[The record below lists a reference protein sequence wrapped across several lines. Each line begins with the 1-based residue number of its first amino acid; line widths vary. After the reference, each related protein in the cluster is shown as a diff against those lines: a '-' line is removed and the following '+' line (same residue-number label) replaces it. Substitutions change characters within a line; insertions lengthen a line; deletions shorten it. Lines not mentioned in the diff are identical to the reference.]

1 MSAVPAPRGRPLI
14 RLADLPP
21 AATLLVAMVI
31 VLAIAAPGFLS
42 VDNALNIGRTAAIL
56 ALAAAAQAIVIIVG
70 GLDLSAASA
79 VALMSVITVL
89 VIDLGTAPA
98 FAVGMLSVVGVGVL
112 NGLLIAHFSIPAFL
126 VTLGTFT
133 GLYGVASTLVGG
145 IPVEAPP
152 TGPFSWPAAGDIG
165 PVPVPIVLG
174 GLGIVALSFLLR
186 STVIGRS
193 WYLIGSNPEAARA
206 AGINVR
212 RVTFL
217 AYVIGAVFL
226 AVAGLILTS
235 RVHSGQPNLQPTLA
249 YEAIAACAIG
259 GLSLAGGSGRAS
271 GVLAGVLIVSIS
283 ANGLRLLNLSSDLQL
298 IVIGVLTVVAV
309 LAQRRRRGGGGPRR
323 WTGRRRRAG
332 PEAGD
337 ELAPRGEASA

>member
-1 MSAVPAPRGRPLI
+1 MSAGTR
-14 RLADLPP
+14 RLATVPP
-21 AATLLVAMVI
+21 GVYVLLALA
-31 VLAIAAPGFLS
+31 VLLALIAPGFAS
-42 VDNALNIGRTAAIL
+42 VDNLLNIGRTASIL

-79 VALMSVITVL
+79 VALMSVVSVL
-89 VIDLGTAPA
+89 MLDLGTVPA
-98 FAVGMLSVVGVGVL
+98 LAAGALTVIAIGAV
-112 NGLLIAHFSIPAFL
+112 NGLLVAGFGIPPFL
-126 VTLGTFT
+126 ITLGMLTAVH
-133 GLYGVASTLVGG
+133 GLASTLVGG

-152 TGPFSWPAAGDIG
+152 TGAFSWAGSAEIG

-174 GLGIVALSFLLR
+174 AAGLGALGFLLR
-186 STVIGRS
+186 ATVLGRS
-193 WYLIGSNPEAARA
+193 LYLVGASPEAARA
-206 AGINVR
+206 AGIDVR

-217 AYVIGAVFL
+217 AYVTGAVFL

-271 GVLAGVLIVSIS
+271 GVLIGVLIVSIS
-283 ANGLRLLNLSSDLQL
+283 NNGLRLLNLPSELQL

-309 LAQRRRRGGGGPRR
+309 LAQRRWGRRPRVQEPPEAGPRR
-323 WTGRRRRAG
+323 AAVPATGGA
-332 PEAGD
+332 A
-337 ELAPRGEASA
+337 